1 MSDAS
6 RTVHP
11 IGIIGGG
18 PAGLSAALWLKNLG
32 FAPCIVEAGARPGG
46 MQNLNFLPNDWVL
59 GHVGLTGPQL
69 VDRFV
74 AHVEEVGVRL
84 LRGLRPVQIDGAIGA
99 FRLWL
104 ADDQG
109 REQVETCAALVLAT
123 GTRYRA
129 AEVLAGVPGF
139 ADLPADCL
147 RYGPYAFDALAACAD
162 QRVLIVGGG
171 DNAFENARLL
181 IEAGA
186 SVDLVLRSPPRAQR
200 YLRTLVEQAEAAGA
214 CHVHRDARLAR
225 LERGS
230 AGIAVTIASASG
242 TATPTVDRIHVLAGY
257 EPNLGVLDALPDG
270 LRTALR
276 RDADGY
282 LSVDA
287 RLRTGVPGI
296 YAAGDIC
303 NPAFPSVVSAIAQGA
318 LAAKTIELDLR
329 DL

>member
-1 MSDAS
+1 MMKPD
-6 RTVHP
+6 VY
-11 IGIIGGG
+11 ILGGG

-32 FAPCIVEAGARPGG
+32 FAPCIVEAGERPGG

-59 GHVGLTGPQL
+59 GQVGLTGPQL

-74 AHVEEVGVRL
+74 AHVEQVDVPMRC
-84 LRGLRPVQIDGAIGA
+84 GLRPTRIDGGLGA
-99 FRLWL
+99 FRLRL
-104 ADDQG
+104 ADSRG
-109 REQVETCAALVLAT
+109 TEHVEVCAALLLAT

-147 RYGPYAFDALAACAD
+147 RYGPYAFDALAACAN

-171 DNAFENARLL
+171 DNAYENVRLL

-200 YLRTLVEQAEAAGA
+200 YLRALVEQAEAAGA
-214 CHVHRDARLAR
+214 CRIHRGARLLR
-225 LERGS
+225 LERG
-230 AGIAVTIASASG
+230 ADGIGATIGSASG
-242 TATPTVDRIHVLAGY
+242 IATPTVDRIHVLAGY
-257 EPNLGVLDALPDG
+257 EPNFAVLDALADA
-270 LRTALR
+270 LRVALR
-276 RDADGY
+276 RDANGY

-318 LAAKTIELDLR
+318 QAAKTIELDLR
-329 DL
+329 NL

>member
-1 MSDAS
+1 MMKPD
-6 RTVHP
+6 VC
-11 IGIIGGG
+11 ILGGG

-32 FAPCIVEAGARPGG
+32 FAPCIIEAAGRPGG
-46 MQNLNFLPNDWVL
+46 MQNLNFLPNEWVL

-84 LRGLRPVQIDGAIGA
+84 LRGLRPVRIDGAIGA
-99 FRLWL
+99 FRLRL
-104 ADDQG
+104 ADDKG
-109 REQVETCAALVLAT
+109 TEHVETCAALVLAT

-129 AEVLAGVPGF
+129 AEVLADVPGF
-139 ADLPADCL
+139 ADLPTDCL
-147 RYGPYAFDALAACAD
+147 RYGPYAFDALAACAA

-200 YLRTLVEQAEAAGA
+200 YLRSLVEQAEAAGA
-214 CHVHRDARLAR
+214 CRIHRGAGLAR
-225 LERGS
+225 LECGP
-230 AGIAVTIASASG
+230 AGIGATIVSAIC

-257 EPNLGVLDALPDG
+257 EPNLGVLDALPDE
-270 LRTALR
+270 LRAALQ

-287 RLRTGVPGI
+287 RLRTGVAGI

-318 LAAKTIELDLR
+318 QAAKTIELDLR
-329 DL
+329 NL

>member
-1 MSDAS
+1 MMKPD
-6 RTVHP
+6 VY
-11 IGIIGGG
+11 ILGGG

-32 FAPCIVEAGARPGG
+32 FAPCIVEAGERPGG

-59 GHVGLTGPQL
+59 GQVGLTGPQL

-74 AHVEEVGVRL
+74 AHVEQVDVPMRC
-84 LRGLRPVQIDGAIGA
+84 GLRPTRIDGGLGA
-99 FRLWL
+99 FRLRL
-104 ADDQG
+104 ADSRG
-109 REQVETCAALVLAT
+109 TEHVEVCAALLLAT

-147 RYGPYAFDALAACAD
+147 RYGPYAFDALAACAN

-171 DNAFENARLL
+171 DNAYENVRLL

-200 YLRTLVEQAEAAGA
+200 YLRALVEQAEAAGA
-214 CHVHRDARLAR
+214 CRIHRGARLLR
-225 LERGS
+225 LERGA
-230 AGIAVTIASASG
+230 AGIGATIGSASG
-242 TATPTVDRIHVLAGY
+242 IATPTVDRIHVLAGY
-257 EPNLGVLDALPDG
+257 EPNFAVLDALADA
-270 LRTALR
+270 LRVALR
-276 RDADGY
+276 RDANGY

-318 LAAKTIELDLR
+318 QAAKTIELDLR
-329 DL
+329 NL